1 MKKRVEK
8 LQAILRQDGLDGVL
22 YASSANM
29 QYLLDDTSYYWQRSM
44 ETGGIEAGQG
54 PNGHFLN
61 RPDAILYVP
70 ADGEPILFLTYNRA
84 ETMGCT
90 AVRQVV
96 DYYSHLPQAMTGLVK
111 GKKIGYG
118 ESCDTALQAIL
129 AEAAPLA
136 QAVSAEYCA
145 ERLRVVKD
153 EKEIAALRKAAA
165 FTDAAMA
172 HTVQY
177 LRPGVTRREVSNIMA
192 KFGRDRG
199 IRDLPFPAT
208 CLMVHTDDP
217 DAKDVHAHGLDVPMQ
232 PGTSLGFDF
241 GYVLDG
247 YCSDFGR
254 SFYCGKAQPLIADA
268 YKALQQAQLELFS
281 RIRPG
286 IGLGIC
292 FDTLYASL
300 EPTGYAPY
308 LRKHMDFGLMGH
320 QIGIDVHERPWL
332 HSDQEAVFQPGM
344 VMCIEPKIWIPG
356 KVFMRVEDMV
366 LITETG
372 CESLTAFDRE
382 LYELPI

>member
-1 MKKRVEK
+1 MNKRMEK
-8 LQAILRQDGLDGVL
+8 LQELLQQDGLDGVL

-70 ADGEPILFLTYNRA
+70 ADGEPILFMTYNRA
-84 ETMGCT
+84 ETLGCS
-90 AVRQVV
+90 AVRQVI
-96 DYYSHLPQAMTGLVK
+96 DYYPHLPQAMTGLVK
-111 GKKIGYG
+111 GKRIGYG
-118 ESCDTALQAIL
+118 ESCDIALQAIL
-129 AEAAPLA
+129 AEAAPQA

-145 ERLRVVKD
+145 ESLRVIKD

-172 HTVQY
+172 YTVQF

-192 KFGRDRG
+192 KFGHDRG
-199 IRDLPFPAT
+199 ICDLPFPAA
-208 CLMVHTDDP
+208 CLMVRTDDP
-217 DAKDVHAHGLDVPMQ
+217 EAQDVHAHGLDTPMQ

-241 GYVLDG
+241 GYVVNG

-268 YKALQQAQLELFS
+268 YKALQQAQLDLLN

-286 IGLGIC
+286 VGLDIC

-308 LRKHMDFGLMGH
+308 LRKYMDFGLMGH

-332 HSDQEAVFQPGM
+332 HSDQKAVFQPGM

-372 CESLTAFDRE
+372 CESLTTFDRE
-382 LYELPI
+382 LFELPI